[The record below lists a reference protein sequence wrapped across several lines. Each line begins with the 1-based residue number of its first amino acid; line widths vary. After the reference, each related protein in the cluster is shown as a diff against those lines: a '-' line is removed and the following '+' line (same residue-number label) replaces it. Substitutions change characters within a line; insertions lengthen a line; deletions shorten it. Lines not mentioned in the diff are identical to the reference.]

1 MFRRERQERTAVNS
15 VGSRSEDANLL
26 IYILNLEI
34 DLCTLASANPVA
46 LEQFDSLGPIQ
57 FVESVKQ
64 SLRKSS
70 DTQHP
75 LPHRPSY
82 NRETADL
89 AFAIYNFFVGQD
101 CAEFG
106 TPVDWDICDVSEAN
120 AVWIGSAIGGNRLGP
135 ICLRI
140 EPGVVDLQE
149 NPLRPF
155 VVTRVSRVNFP
166 LPIIGKTDP
175 LQLALELRHV
185 FTGGDRRMLTGFDRV
200 LLRGQTKRVPAHRVQ
215 DVEAAQAFIASN
227 DVSCRVAFRMT
238 NVQPGPARVRKH
250 IEHVEFRLRRIETLL
265 ARVRRVKKL
274 ALVPDGLP
282 FRLDLVER
290 IWFTAVATHCR

>member
-1 MFRRERQERTAVNS
+1 MFRREHQKCTAVHS

-26 IYILNLEI
+26 IYIVNLEI

-120 AVWIGSAIGGNRLGP
+120 AVRIGSAIGGNRLGP

-140 EPGVVDLQE
+140 EPGVVNLQE

-155 VVTRVSRVNFP
+155 VILRVCRVDLP
-166 LPIIGKTDP
+166 LPIIRETYP

-185 FTGGDRRMLTGFDRV
+185 FTGGDCRMLTGFDRV
-200 LLRGQTKRVPAHRVQ
+200 LLCRQTKRVPAHRVQ
-215 DVEAAQAFIASN
+215 DAEAAQALIARN
-227 DVSCRVAFRMT
+227 DVGRGVAFRMT
-238 NVQPGPARVRKH
+238 NMQARPARVRKH
-250 IEHVEFRLRRIETLL
+250 IEHVEFWLGWIETLL
-265 ARVRRVKKL
+265 AGVRRMKKL

-282 FRLDLVER
+282 FRLNLVER